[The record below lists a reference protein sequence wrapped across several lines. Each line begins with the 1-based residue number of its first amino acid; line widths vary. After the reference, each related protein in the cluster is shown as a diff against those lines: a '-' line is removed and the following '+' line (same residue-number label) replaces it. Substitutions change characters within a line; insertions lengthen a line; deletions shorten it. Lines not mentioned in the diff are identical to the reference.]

1 VKALHSR
8 ARANI
13 PAVLSLVS
21 GHRITPGLVATDI
34 LPFGSAAETMASAGF
49 KPVYVRDP
57 IAGPAGRLKGPA
69 T

>member
-1 VKALHSR
+1 VAS
-8 ARANI
+8 
-13 PAVLSLVS
+13 VS
-21 GHRITPGLVATDI
+21 GRRITPGLVATDI
-34 LPFGSAAETMASAGF
+34 LPFGSAAETMASAGI

>member
-1 VKALHSR
+1 VAS
-8 ARANI
+8 
-13 PAVLSLVS
+13 VS
-21 GHRITPGLVATDI
+21 GRRITPGLVATDI
-34 LPFGSAAETMASAGF
+34 LPFGSAAETMSSAGI